1 MRRWLA
7 AMIVVAV
14 AMTLGG
20 CTVTESRNE
29 EYRAEAEALS
39 DRLLARVPADRIEGD
54 VFTSITMS
62 SPPQTLGSG
71 DAIWWNVDRELQLV
85 DEPDVSA
92 RTAELVADAL
102 LDEGWTYRR
111 AREMER
117 GARIADG
124 YRLDGW
130 YVELQWTVTGMGNAE
145 SLTILV
151 TSPATPRGTE
161 RPTYVE

>member
-1 MRRWLA
+1 M
-7 AMIVVAV
+7 MVVAV

-39 DRLLARVPADRIEGD
+39 DRLLALVPVDRIHGD
-54 VFTSITMS
+54 VVTSITMS
-62 SPPQTLGSG
+62 SPPQSSG
-71 DAIWWNVDRELQLV
+71 PNDVIWWNVDRYLQLV

-92 RTAELVADAL
+92 RAAELVADAL
-102 LDEGWTYRR
+102 IDEGWTYRR

-124 YRLDGW
+124 YRRDGW
-130 YVELQWTVTGMGNAE
+130 YVELQWTVTGMGDVEA
-145 SLTILV
+145 LTILV
-151 TSPATPRGTE
+151 TSPSTARGAE
-161 RPTYVE
+161 RPKYVE